1 MSDRKAQ
8 MLADRY
14 LRDSA
19 RALVDADIQH
29 IKADF
34 AHKGLGQRAMDRV
47 TEGAMDLY
55 EEAIEVAEDNKG
67 ALAALIAA
75 VVVWFA
81 RNPILAAFGLAPE
94 DEYEDEDDDGW
105 DLRDELAERLG
116 R

>member
-1 MSDRKAQ
+1 
-8 MLADRY
+8 MLEDKY

-19 RALVDADIQH
+19 RALVEADIEH

-34 AHKGLGQRAMDRV
+34 AHKGLGERAMDRM

-75 VVVWFA
+75 IVVWFA
-81 RNPILAAFGLAPE
+81 RNPLLDLLGFGNDEEEEDWDETGARPE
-94 DEYEDEDDDGW
+94 
-105 DLRDELAERLG
+105 R
-116 R
+116 

>member
-81 RNPILAAFGLAPE
+81 RNPILSAFGLAPDDE
-94 DEYEDEDDDGW
+94 DEEDDSGW
-105 DLRDELAERLG
+105 DLRDELEERLG